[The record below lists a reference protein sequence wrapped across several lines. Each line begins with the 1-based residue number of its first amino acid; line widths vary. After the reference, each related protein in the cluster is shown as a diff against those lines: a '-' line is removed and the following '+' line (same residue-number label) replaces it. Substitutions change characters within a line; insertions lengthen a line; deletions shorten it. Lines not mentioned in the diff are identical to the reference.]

1 MSTLDT
7 QIRNRVESFVSELTT
22 MIRQAALDA
31 AVSALNGQ
39 RGSSG
44 YTGAKRGPK
53 PGSAAGKKGTR
64 VRRTEAQIKTTMQKV
79 LAFIDSKPGSRSE
92 DIRRAL
98 GLPTPAMADAL
109 KRLMAEKSIK
119 SKGQRRGTTYAK
131 A

>member
-7 QIRNRVESFVSELTT
+7 QIRNRVESFVAELTGL
-22 MIRQAALDA
+22 IRQAAVDA

-39 RGSSG
+39 RGAT

-53 PGSAAGKKGTR
+53 PGAAAAGRKGTR
-64 VRRTEAQIKTTMQKV
+64 VRRTEQQIQSTMKNV
-79 LAFIDSKPGSRSE
+79 LEFIASKPGSRSE
-92 DIRRAL
+92 DVRSGL
-98 GLPTPAMADAL
+98 GLPAATMADAL
-109 KRLMAEKSIK
+109 KRLMADKSIK

>member
-7 QIRNRVESFVSELTT
+7 QIRSRVESFVSELSGL
-22 MIRQAALDA
+22 IRQAALDA
-31 AVSALNGQ
+31 AVTALNGQ

-53 PGSAAGKKGTR
+53 PGAAAARKGAR
-64 VRRTEAQIKTTMQKV
+64 VRRTEAQIQTTMQKV
-79 LAFIDSKPGSRSE
+79 LSFIDSNPGSRSE
-92 DIRRAL
+92 EIRSSL